1 VISIMKKDVIDE
13 NDIKKIVKNWIYRES
28 KVKMEK
34 NIKDWFYNKDEMSEL
49 LEKGVINKCKI

>member
-1 VISIMKKDVIDE
+1 MKKDVIDE

-34 NIKDWFYNKDEMSEL
+34 NIKDWFYNRDEMNEL
-49 LEKGVINKCKI
+49 LENKLKEV